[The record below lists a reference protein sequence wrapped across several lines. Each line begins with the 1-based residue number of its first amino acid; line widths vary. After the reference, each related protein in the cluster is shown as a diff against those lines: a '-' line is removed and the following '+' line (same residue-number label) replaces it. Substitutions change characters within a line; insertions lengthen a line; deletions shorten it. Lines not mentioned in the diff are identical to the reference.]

1 MPETKTTESAVPE
14 LVILN
19 DAQVELA
26 LQGELGDNVAIAIQ
40 DPRQIQIDIIKRIL
54 SSPNANSVLGG
65 QQAVSGRECLE
76 RPFQLRGVRWHR
88 SRFDQGLPVFAVLDA
103 AFLDNGETAA
113 VTTSAGNVMAQ
124 AYALYKLGALP
135 CDVKIVESDHDTA
148 AGFKPQW
155 LERAGST

>member
-1 MPETKTTESAVPE
+1 MPETKAAESSAGE
-14 LVILN
+14 LVVLD

-40 DPRQIQIDIIKRIL
+40 DPQQVQIDIIKRIL
-54 SSPNANSVLGG
+54 ASPNADSVLGG
-65 QQAVSGRECLE
+65 QRAISGRECLD

-103 AFLDNGETAA
+103 SFLDDGETVAI
-113 VTTSAGNVMAQ
+113 TTSAGNVMAQ
-124 AYALYKLGALP
+124 AYALHKLGELP
-135 CDVKIVESDHDTA
+135 VDVRIVESDHDTA

-155 LERAGST
+155 LERAGGA